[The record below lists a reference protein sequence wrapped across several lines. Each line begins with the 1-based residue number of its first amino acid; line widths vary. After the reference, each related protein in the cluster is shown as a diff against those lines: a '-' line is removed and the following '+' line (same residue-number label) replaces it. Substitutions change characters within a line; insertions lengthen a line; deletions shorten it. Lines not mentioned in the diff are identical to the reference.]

1 MFTLWNASAQAI
13 EHEANLVSFWSP
25 GLLVV
30 DDAKDAGEEASA
42 TFGSSTY
49 TSSSLDMPQLTFKR
63 NAHISYFKRCLTLLP
78 SSAEG
83 HDGNRI
89 TIAYFCLSALD
100 LLGAL
105 ESSLTG
111 NDRAQ
116 WIRWVWALQASQ

>member
-1 MFTLWNASAQAI
+1 
-13 EHEANLVSFWSP
+13 
-25 GLLVV
+25 
-30 DDAKDAGEEASA
+30 
-42 TFGSSTY
+42 
-49 TSSSLDMPQLTFKR
+49 MPQLTFKR

-105 ESSLTG
+105 
-111 NDRAQ
+111 NDIFTDQEKNQ
-116 WIRWVWALQASQ
+116 WIRWVWDLQASQ